1 MLKTTFP
8 DPNEKAGIK
17 ENQQTKRLIYP
28 EFLKQNNKNFKQLL
42 GKEKYKQKFQGFWK
56 LIRQHCISQSMGHI
70 ESGFWD
76 KYINKETKVNE

>member
-42 GKEKYKQKFQGFWK
+42 GKEKYKQKFQGF
-56 LIRQHCISQSMGHI
+56 
-70 ESGFWD
+70 
-76 KYINKETKVNE
+76 